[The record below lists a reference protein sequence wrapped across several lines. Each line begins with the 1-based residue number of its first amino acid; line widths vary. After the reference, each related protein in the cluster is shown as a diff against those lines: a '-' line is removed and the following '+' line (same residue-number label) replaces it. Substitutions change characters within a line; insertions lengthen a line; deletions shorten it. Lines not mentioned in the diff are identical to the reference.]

1 MPRILAVDYGTKRC
15 GIAETDDLQIIASAL
30 ETVSPSELL
39 PYLRR
44 YTSKYAV
51 DALAVG
57 LPVRMGG
64 ELSAVE
70 EDIAK
75 FIEKFEKEFPNIP
88 VHRVNEMYTSRDA
101 AASMIASGAKKKKR
115 RDKGNLDKISATLIL
130 QQFLEQKRNRNI

>member
-75 FIEKFEKEFPNIP
+75 FIEKFEKEFPDRKS
-88 VHRVNEMYTSRDA
+88 VV
-101 AASMIASGAKKKKR
+101 
-115 RDKGNLDKISATLIL
+115 
-130 QQFLEQKRNRNI
+130 